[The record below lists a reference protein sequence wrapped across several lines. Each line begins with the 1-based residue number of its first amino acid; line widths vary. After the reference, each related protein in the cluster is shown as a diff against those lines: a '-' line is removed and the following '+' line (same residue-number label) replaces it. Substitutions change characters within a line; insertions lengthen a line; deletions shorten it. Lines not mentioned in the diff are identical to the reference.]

1 MAGNFQ
7 AETIQRKA
15 FWDCRGIVCIIPTLL
30 QLPEVP
36 HHLQTPALNTH
47 SNSDHSHRDS
57 MSYSFTHTLTL
68 THILE
73 PCWHHR
79 GRSHN
84 CLCLEK
90 RRKKITDLL
99 QNWPYSA
106 VGERMAPSALPRS
119 HPHWASHCDLTR
131 NVSFLVTCVFLR
143 QKGSCCVLVLF
154 GSRAPNQAY
163 LWPS

>member
-7 AETIQRKA
+7 AETIQSKA

-57 MSYSFTHTLTL
+57 MSFSFTHTFTL

-84 CLCLEK
+84 CFCLEK
-90 RRKKITDLL
+90 RREKITDLL

-106 VGERMAPSALPRS
+106 VGEYQVIELVHAESTSLRKTISFSIHQFCSWSRTRVCSECRELLLPK
-119 HPHWASHCDLTR
+119 DT
-131 NVSFLVTCVFLR
+131 
-143 QKGSCCVLVLF
+143 
-154 GSRAPNQAY
+154 
-163 LWPS
+163 